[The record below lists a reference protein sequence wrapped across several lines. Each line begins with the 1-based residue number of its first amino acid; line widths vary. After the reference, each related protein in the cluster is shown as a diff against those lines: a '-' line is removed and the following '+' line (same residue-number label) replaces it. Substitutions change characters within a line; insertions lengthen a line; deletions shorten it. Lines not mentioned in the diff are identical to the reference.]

1 MLINGTV
8 KIELDFDQTQEV
20 VVHTLKNDYLSIYDD
35 YKALEKDLENLQPYQ
50 KEDMEDSKRYLEA
63 IEVLLKYY
71 MYVGDA
77 EEFLHSA
84 KSVYIQQ

>member
-20 VVHTLKNDYLSIYDD
+20 VVHTLKNDFISIMDD
-35 YKALEKDLENLQPYQ
+35 YKKLQQNWENLQPYE

>member
-20 VVHTLKNDYLSIYDD
+20 VVDTLKIDYLSIYDD
-35 YKALEKDLENLQPYQ
+35 YKALEKDFENLQPYQ

>member
-8 KIELDFDQTQEV
+8 KIDLDFDQTQEV
-20 VVHTLKNDYLSIYDD
+20 VVDTLKNDYLAIYDD

-77 EEFLHSA
+77 EEFLRGA
-84 KSVYIQQ
+84 KGVYIQE

>member
-20 VVHTLKNDYLSIYDD
+20 VVHTLKNDFISIMDD
-35 YKALEKDLENLQPYQ
+35 YKKLQQNWENLQPYE

-71 MYVGDA
+71 MYVGAA

-84 KSVYIQQ
+84 KSVYITE

>member
-20 VVHTLKNDYLSIYDD
+20 VVHTLKNDFISIMDD
-35 YKALEKDLENLQPYQ
+35 YKKLQQNWENLQPYE

-84 KSVYIQQ
+84 KSVYITE

>member
-1 MLINGTV
+1 MLVSGTV
-8 KIELDFDQTQEV
+8 KIELDWEQSQEIV
-20 VVHTLKNDYLSIYDD
+20 VTTLKNDYLSILKEYNYLKGNVDT
-35 YKALEKDLENLQPYQ
+35 LEPFQ

-71 MYVGDA
+71 MYIGDA

>member
-1 MLINGTV
+1 MLINGTL

>member
-8 KIELDFDQTQEV
+8 KIDLDFDQTQEV
-20 VVHTLKNDYLSIYDD
+20 VVDTLKNDYLSIYDD
-35 YKALEKDLENLQPYQ
+35 YKKLQQNWENLQSYE

-71 MYVGDA
+71 MYIGDA

-84 KSVYIQQ
+84 KSVYITE